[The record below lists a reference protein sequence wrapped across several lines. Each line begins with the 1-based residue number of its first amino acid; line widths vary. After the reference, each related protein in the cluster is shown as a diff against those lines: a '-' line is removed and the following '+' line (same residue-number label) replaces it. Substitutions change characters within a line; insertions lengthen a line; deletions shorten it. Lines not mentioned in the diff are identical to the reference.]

1 MTAKFTLLMLV
12 GALATSLDVQA
23 DAFEDYGGFGKYKQS
38 LADGGGCISGTVGT
52 SISGKNFNTIV
63 YFAGSQYGEKARF
76 NKAYFGFTTLNKK
89 HDIDTDSLR
98 ASAFQMCLK
107 PGNYDIIGIEARGM
121 ESTKEVRMPF
131 TVEAG
136 KNVYLGSL
144 IFHYDAVKALACG
157 SINSQGVEIRDE
169 FSRDTPLILRL
180 KGAIA
185 PASKVLDAAKGQ
197 PYFYRCPQ

>member
-1 MTAKFTLLMLV
+1 MTAKFILLILT
-12 GALATSLDVQA
+12 GAFAACPNVQA
-23 DAFEDYGGFGKYKQS
+23 SAFTDYGGFGKYKQS
-38 LADGGGCISGTVGT
+38 LQDGGGCISGTIGT
-52 SISGKNFNTIV
+52 SIPGKNFNTIV

-76 NKAYFGFTTLNKK
+76 NKAYFGFTTLDKK
-89 HDIDTDSLR
+89 HDIDSGTLR

-121 ESTKEVRMPF
+121 ESAKEVRLPF

-144 IFHYDAVKALACG
+144 IFHSDAVKALACG

-169 FSRDTPLILRL
+169 FSRDTPLILGL

-185 PASKVLDAAKGQ
+185 AEAKVLDAAKGP
-197 PYFYRCPQ
+197 PYFYRCP

>member
-1 MTAKFTLLMLV
+1 MTAKFTLLMLA
-12 GALATSLDVQA
+12 GSFAASLNVQA
-23 DAFEDYGGFGKYKQS
+23 SAFTDYGGFGKYRQNAS
-38 LADGGGCISGTVGT
+38 EGGGCISGTVGT
-52 SISGKNFNTIV
+52 SIPGKNFNTIV

-76 NKAYFGFTTLNKK
+76 NKAYFGFTTLDKK
-89 HDIDTDSLR
+89 HDINTGPLR

-107 PGNYDIIGIEARGM
+107 PGNYEIIGIEVRGM
-121 ESTKEVRMPF
+121 ESTTEIRLPF

-144 IFHYDAVKALACG
+144 IFHSDAVKALACG

-185 PASKVLDAAKGQ
+185 PESKVLDAARGQ

>member
-1 MTAKFTLLMLV
+1 
-12 GALATSLDVQA
+12 
-23 DAFEDYGGFGKYKQS
+23 
-38 LADGGGCISGTVGT
+38 
-52 SISGKNFNTIV
+52 
-63 YFAGSQYGEKARF
+63 EKARF

-107 PGNYDIIGIEARGM
+107 PGNYDIIGIEARSM
-121 ESTKEVRMPF
+121 ESAKEVRMPF

-144 IFHYDAVKALACG
+144 IFHNDAVKALACG

-169 FSRDTPLILRL
+169 FSRDTPLILGL

>member
-1 MTAKFTLLMLV
+1 MTAKFTLLMLA
-12 GALATSLDVQA
+12 GALAASLDVQA
-23 DAFEDYGGFGKYKQS
+23 GAFEDYGGFGKYKQS

-52 SISGKNFNTIV
+52 SVSGKNFNTIV
-63 YFAGSQYGEKARF
+63 YFAGSQYGEKAQF

-89 HDIDTDSLR
+89 HDIDNGTLR

-121 ESTKEVRMPF
+121 ESAKEVRMPF

-144 IFHYDAVKALACG
+144 IFHNDTVKALACG
-157 SINSQGVEIRDE
+157 SINGQGVEIRDE
-169 FSRDTPLILRL
+169 LSRDTPLILGL

-185 PASKVLDAAKGQ
+185 PESKVLDAAKGQ
-197 PYFYRCPQ
+197 PYFYRCLQ

>member
-1 MTAKFTLLMLV
+1 MTAKFTSLILA
-12 GALATSLDVQA
+12 GALAASMDLEA
-23 DAFEDYGGFGKYKQS
+23 GAFEDYGGFGKYKQN

-52 SISGKNFNTIV
+52 SVSGKNFNSIV
-63 YFAGSQYGEKARF
+63 YFAGSQYGEKAQF

-89 HDIDTDSLR
+89 HDIDNGTLR

-121 ESTKEVRMPF
+121 ESAKEVRMPF

-144 IFHYDAVKALACG
+144 IFHNDTVKALACG
-157 SINSQGVEIRDE
+157 SINGQGVEIRDE
-169 FSRDTPLILRL
+169 LSRDTPLILGL

-185 PASKVLDAAKGQ
+185 PESKVLDAAKGQ
-197 PYFYRCPQ
+197 PYFYRCLQ